1 MKEKKSAT
9 MQLFV
14 LSLVSELMHV
24 PIAIPPWITI
34 FTKPRIHSRIARRSF
49 QRQMQRAGRLWPRS
63 SPRNRPVRGG
73 VAIRLQIIFDIAIWF
88 AGPDQAT
95 TPRVDSISILS
106 TTPFIIIMMARRI
119 THK

>member
-73 VAIRLQIIFDIAIWF
+73 VAIRLQIIFDIAIRF

-95 TPRVDSISILS
+95 TPRVDGSILS
-106 TTPFIIIMMARRI
+106 ATPSISIMMARRI
-119 THK
+119 AHK